1 MKEVYLDNSATTIV
15 CKNAADK
22 ILELLT
28 LKYGNPSSL
37 HEKGIEAENELKV
50 ARNIIA
56 KSLDC
61 DAKEIYFTSGGT
73 ESNNL
78 ALFGAA
84 FAKKKFGNRIITTE
98 IEHSS
103 VLESAYELEKL
114 GFEVVYLKP
123 DKYGYV
129 SKQDIY
135 DAINK
140 DTILVSI
147 MMVNNE
153 LGSIL
158 PVDCVKKMIK
168 QKNSSALLHIDA
180 VQAYGKISV
189 KPHKLGADLL
199 SVSAHKIHGP
209 KGVGALFISK
219 GIKILPRTFGGL
231 QEERIRPGTQAAP
244 LIAGFGEAVK
254 EFGDINKRLVEIK
267 ELRDYCV
274 SKLKQLDGIHINSA
288 DDTIPYIVN
297 FSTSSF
303 RSEIILHYLGA
314 RNIYVSSG
322 SACSKGKKS
331 HVLESALQ
339 DKTLIDSAIRLSFSK
354 YNTKEDVDIFINVL
368 SDGIKKLVKS
378 N

>member
-288 DDTIPYIVN
+288 DDAIPYIVN

>member
-168 QKNSSALLHIDA
+168 QKISSALLHIDA

-288 DDTIPYIVN
+288 DDAIPYIVN